1 MNINDRVK
9 KILTNTIDGI
19 DINNLTN
26 SEQLI
31 TTGYIDSFDIIRLM
45 ECFENEF
52 CIKIDIEK
60 VTLADFETVESM
72 SNLILGLKE
81 NFYE

>member
-45 ECFENEF
+45 EYFENEF